1 MEKIQDK
8 IMEIIRR
15 MDGAY
20 EEYAKSVGMTY
31 VSLSVLEEI
40 YELGDGCTQKQ
51 ISEETRYPKQM
62 VNPVVKSFIEDGLI
76 TLREIPSDRR
86 NKEITLTEKGKA
98 LCGKNIVPMLERE
111 SSALNDMG
119 EEQSAELLR
128 LMELYGDK
136 YCSGIKSIAE

>member
-8 IMEIIRR
+8 IMEIFRR
-15 MDGAY
+15 IDNAY
-20 EEYAKSVGMTY
+20 EEYAKSFGMTY

-51 ISEETRYPKQM
+51 ISEEIRYPKQM
-62 VNPVVKSFIEDGLI
+62 INPVVKSFIEDGLV

-98 LCGKNIVPMLERE
+98 MCEKIIVPMVEME

-119 EEQSAELLR
+119 ETQCLELLR

-136 YCSGIKSIAE
+136 YCNGIKNIAE